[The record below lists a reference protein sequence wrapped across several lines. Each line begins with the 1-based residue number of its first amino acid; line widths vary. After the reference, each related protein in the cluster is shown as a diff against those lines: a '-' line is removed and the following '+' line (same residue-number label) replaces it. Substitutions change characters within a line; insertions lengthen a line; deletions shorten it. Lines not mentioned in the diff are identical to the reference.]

1 MEVAMKMTIDMPYVE
16 TCTVSGCGYNKDE
29 KCHARA
35 ITIGDGVHPGCDTS
49 FLGAPGHT
57 HENNLAGVGACKVM
71 GCSFNSDLECGAD
84 RIAVSMKG
92 DSVQCMTY
100 QAR

>member
-1 MEVAMKMTIDMPYVE
+1 MKMTIDMPYVE

-71 GCSFNSDLECGAD
+71 GCSFNDDLECGAD
-84 RIAVSMKG
+84 RISVSMKG

-100 QAR
+100 QER